1 MVIDNTMKFN
11 RNTNTFEKVRKS
23 GIIIATLTN
32 YFLKKVRK
40 VMFWWADDVV
50 KKQKAQ
56 LLYTFTNAEM

>member
-32 YFLKKVRK
+32 YFPKNVRK
-40 VMFWWADDVV
+40 VMFWWAHDVS
-50 KKQKAQ
+50 QKAKTTTTVH
-56 LLYTFTNAEM
+56 LHKR